1 MDRKLAGLFQSTEG
15 DGFLGGMFQRASTW
29 LALSLL
35 LYFPVSY
42 ALSPFLLFTL
52 ASFFLPGSLLLAFV
66 VAVVAEARSGNLP
79 RIALL
84 VPAAMV
90 LAFYAVA
97 LLQHLALGS
106 AEQTLTHQNSF
117 QPHRLD
123 QSSEQVVV
131 PSRYYFSFPD
141 DAATYVEDF
150 KLSEAYANLPATKN
164 ASEQWS
170 RIFERKGTVCPAGS
184 ALFRRAIGSPL
195 ERSSRNHGGRIP
207 VCVEVLPSAP
217 VLSRAILVRTE
228 HTTEDVWGASI
239 KSVVSN
245 VTLADGTQLVW
256 TEASADRWNWVPFLI
271 AGCGVNS
278 YPAGIQC
285 FSNFITQKEVL
296 APRVPTGYE
305 DSLATAYMLGLERRS
320 PASP

>member
-66 VAVVAEARSGNLP
+66 VAVAAEARSGKLP

-84 VPAAMV
+84 VPVTMV

-106 AEQTLTHQNSF
+106 VRQTLAQQNAF
-117 QPHRLD
+117 QAHHLD
-123 QSSEQVVV
+123 HLSEQIVAI
-131 PSRYYFSFPD
+131 SENYHSFPD

-150 KLSEAYANLPATKN
+150 KVSEVYANLPETKN
-164 ASEQWS
+164 SSERWS
-170 RIFERKGTVCPAGS
+170 RIFERQGAVCPGGS
-184 ALFRRAIGSPL
+184 DLFRRAIVSPL
-195 ERSSRNHGGRIP
+195 DRSYRNHGERVP
-207 VCVEVLPSAP
+207 VCVEVLHSAP
-217 VLSRAILVRTE
+217 ILTRAIFVRTE
-228 HTTEDVWGASI
+228 HTNEDVWGASI

-285 FSNFITQKEVL
+285 LSNFITQKEVL